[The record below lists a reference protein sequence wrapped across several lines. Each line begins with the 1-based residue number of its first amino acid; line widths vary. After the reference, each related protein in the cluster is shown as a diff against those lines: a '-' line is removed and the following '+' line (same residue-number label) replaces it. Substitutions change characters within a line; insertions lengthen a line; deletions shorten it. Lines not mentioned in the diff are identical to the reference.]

1 MTSSLSRA
9 LLASPVPFDALPAQ
23 VVAALPL
30 DLSFTVP
37 SHVSN
42 RLMVK
47 RTSNGVEQ
55 PPVPATLVRDDVVSG
70 LQHFMA
76 QMPPL
81 APGETVKYSPVL
93 SRVGMVI
100 QAFAPRS
107 TLGVQAPPAGPQL
120 APPSSTDLPRFEW
133 ASEFLGAF
141 TVQMKPP
148 ESFGDGPDGM
158 HMTYMMASGEVR
170 GPKLNGKT
178 RGGDWVLL
186 RRDGVAIGDSR
197 VTFEMD
203 DGALVLARYSG
214 IIDTGPDG
222 YDRAQRN
229 EFDPAPPAVMTPQFV
244 TSHPS
249 WLWLNRLQCIAL
261 GRADTPNLIARLDIY
276 AIRVGQPRASSGLP
290 RISGASLIG
299 DVH

>member
-1 MTSSLSRA
+1 MSSNITSSLSRA

-23 VVAALPL
+23 VAAALPL

-55 PPVPATLVRDDVVSG
+55 PPVAATLVRDDPVAGVQQY
-70 LQHFMA
+70 LA

-81 APGETVKYSPVL
+81 APGEMVQYAPVL

-100 QAFAPRS
+100 QAFSPRS
-107 TLGVQAPPAGPQL
+107 TRGVEVPPALPEI
-120 APPSSTDLPRFEW
+120 APPSCTGMPRYDW
-133 ASEFLGAF
+133 NPEFLGAF

-158 HMTYMMASGEVR
+158 HLTYRMESGEIR
-170 GPKLNGKT
+170 GPRLNGKT
-178 RGGDWVLL
+178 RGGDWIVL

-203 DGALVLARYSG
+203 DGALLLARYSG
-214 IIDTGPDG
+214 MIDTGPDG
-222 YDRAQRN
+222 YERALRN
-229 EFDPAPPAVMTPQFV
+229 EFAPSPPVVMTPTFV
-244 TSHPS
+244 TSHPR
-249 WLWLNRLQCIAL
+249 WLWLNRLQCIAV
-261 GRADTPNLIARLDIY
+261 GRADTQKLQAKLDIY
-276 AIRVGQPRASSGLP
+276 AIRVGQARG
-290 RISGASLIG
+290 
-299 DVH
+299 